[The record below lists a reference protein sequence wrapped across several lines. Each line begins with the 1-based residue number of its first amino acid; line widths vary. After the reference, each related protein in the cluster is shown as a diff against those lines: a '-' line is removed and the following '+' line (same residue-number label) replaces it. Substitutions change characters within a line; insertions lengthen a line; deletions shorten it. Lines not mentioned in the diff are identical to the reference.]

1 MPEGGASAA
10 ALAARC
16 RKFRRERLIVSPNL
30 LRLGAGEA
38 DHFGPFL
45 GFFDDKLAEL
55 CRRARKRC
63 APQIGEPRLDG
74 GIGERRVR
82 SLPARM
88 NSIDGGSGP
97 NITCTCPLIRSVSAG
112 DAPRYGT

>member
-74 GIGERRVR
+74 GIGEHRVYLLVELVNDLDWSTAALAKR
-82 SLPARM
+82 CKTFR
-88 NSIDGGSGP
+88 
-97 NITCTCPLIRSVSAG
+97 
-112 DAPRYGT
+112 